1 MKKIKKLEDLIFN
14 NESEERNYILSII
27 FNGIDYGD
35 DDFSLQ
41 DLRIMYNEVYV
52 AQDLNEKYS
61 KNSIYWSDEQEE
73 AIIKYIVSIEEKEKS
88 KIFEQDLYKPF
99 KKLIE
104 NIIFT
109 YKLYRIDVDAKELEH
124 DCLSFLIT
132 KIDKFDINSGTRAFS
147 YFGTI
152 AKHYLMG
159 EKKVIHKN
167 NLSNTN
173 VEENHNEIVK
183 NEEYVD
189 NPYKENNQDKNIILF
204 ESIIKSLEI
213 EIVNEKISLND
224 RKVAEAIVYVFKNH
238 NMLDVYNRNLIYHLI
253 KERTGMQGKEITYSL
268 GRFKKFYKI
277 FKDEFVNKK
286 N

>member
-1 MKKIKKLEDLIFN
+1 
-14 NESEERNYILSII
+14 
-27 FNGIDYGD
+27 
-35 DDFSLQ
+35 
-41 DLRIMYNEVYV
+41 MYNEVYV